1 MRYLI
6 VIFFLSTSPV
16 HSQEKLTYKCGTT
29 VDITEPM
36 NQCLSSYSKY
46 ENQKLAKEIC
56 DCLVRRIASKVTLED
71 LTNDNAVAIN
81 FAQNKTDIGN
91 SYIQKEYF
99 ISAGEECFIENPSF
113 SEIYGKSNEERIK
126 QYTRNFLLAFKN
138 GMSKQDY
145 NELLKTYNI
154 DVAFEC
160 MIRKLYSE
168 FTHAEMLEGNEK
180 VNSRSEEIMAICFL
194 ENTKSFNI
202 PPKKLPITSPTIKG
216 DEIALN
222 KDTKKVD
229 KEVEVRN
236 AENQIV
242 PIFPGCELGSN
253 ADKRKCMSSKI
264 NKFIQSNL
272 NTYLAENLFLSG
284 KQSIKV
290 DFDIDKNGYIT
301 NISAEAPHP
310 ILEQEAIRVIKMLPR
325 MKPGIQRGK
334 PVIVPYTVPI
344 SFVVEDDISTEKL
357 NSVPPPPPPS
367 SIAKVSSDFKV
378 IIREFNKV
386 VIDSV
391 LTKRYEVTTYK
402 DVSVKDTIGYFY
414 KNGLTNKNY
423 KVYETQINSLAESLG
438 YDKGLLTHTK
448 IKGFGKDLYKSV
460 MLIKSKSYNKA
471 YEILQELQIKLYLF
485 KENNQ
490 FTHYPFESGVNYW
503 LGVYYEDL
511 KMIKKSKNYFKAA
524 YNLEPN
530 RLTKP

>member
-1 MRYLI
+1 MRFIFLKNKYMRYLI

-56 DCLVRRIASKVTLED
+56 DCLVRRVASKVTLED
-71 LTNDNAVAIN
+71 WTNDNAVAIN
-81 FAQNKTDIGN
+81 FAQNKTDIAN
-91 SYIQKEYF
+91 SFIQKEYF

-113 SEIYGKSNEERIK
+113 SEIYGKPNEERIK
-126 QYTRNFLLAFKN
+126 EYARTNLLAFKN

-168 FTHAEMLEGNEK
+168 FTHAEMMEGNEK
-180 VNSRSEEIMAICFL
+180 VYSRSEEIMSICFL
-194 ENTKSFNI
+194 ENIK
-202 PPKKLPITSPTIKG
+202 SPTIKG

-236 AENQIV
+236 AEIEIV

-253 ADKRKCMSSKI
+253 ADKRKCMYSKI
-264 NKFIQSNL
+264 IKFIQSNF
-272 NTYLAENLFLSG
+272 NTFPDKNLFSPG

-334 PVIVPYTVPI
+334 PVIVPYKVPI

-391 LTKRYEVTTYK
+391 LTKRYGGVKTYK